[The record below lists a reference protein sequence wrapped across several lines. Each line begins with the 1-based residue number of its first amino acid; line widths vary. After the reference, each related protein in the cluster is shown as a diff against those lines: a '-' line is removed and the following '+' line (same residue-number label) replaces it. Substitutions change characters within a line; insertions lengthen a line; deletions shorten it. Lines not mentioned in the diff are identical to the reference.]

1 MDQPSRRM
9 NTLKDDYKG
18 VGADTVKIKKEPAV
32 TKPHVSGSSEKN
44 PITLNDSASESS
56 GGDDYKDGDDDEE
69 DDEESNS
76 DDEVNDNNNGMRY
89 EDNND
94 HRYEHEEDESDGVE
108 SCNTNDGP
116 PDVNRQPA
124 TDFDDVIARG
134 QFFSQDFNSV
144 FREGE
149 EFDDGGSLGSGF
161 NNNERI
167 NDNGGLNDDVRDRIE
182 TNNKEKKRRGEK
194 DKRNNNKGDSRGSS
208 VAKSRDDSTAK
219 GECICRY

>member
-1 MDQPSRRM
+1 MLFVLS
-9 NTLKDDYKG
+9 
-18 VGADTVKIKKEPAV
+18 GARILAASFVKRPAWMV
-32 TKPHVSGSSEKN
+32 WKRYGTALPPPE
-44 PITLNDSASESS
+44 LA
-56 GGDDYKDGDDDEE
+56 
-69 DDEESNS
+69 
-76 DDEVNDNNNGMRY
+76 Y

-161 NNNERI
+161 NSDERI

-182 TNNKEKKRRGEK
+182 TNNKEKKRRGKK

-208 VAKSRDDSTAK
+208 VAKSRDDSTAR
-219 GECICRY
+219 GECICRYWIDSSIPWYDNTRICYMVTATIIIF